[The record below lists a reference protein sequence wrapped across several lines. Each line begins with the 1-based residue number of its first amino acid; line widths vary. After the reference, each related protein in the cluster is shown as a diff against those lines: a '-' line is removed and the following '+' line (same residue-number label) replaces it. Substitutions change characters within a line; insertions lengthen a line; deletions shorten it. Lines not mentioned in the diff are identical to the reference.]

1 MLEPNVSG
9 TPQTI
14 ITNKHQMVNNIV
26 AMFVSMLWDDFRLK
40 LTVKITSWKLNIG
53 HKIAN

>member
-14 ITNKHQMVNNIV
+14 ITNKHQMVNNVV